1 MFNLNFV
8 ACPAALVVFSLVAT
22 TFASPPYA
30 PDDYDASKVLG
41 YEQCQKCHAEQVT
54 VLKQHAH
61 FAHARALQRD
71 PQAIAMARQLD
82 GKSVKRSQRCI
93 RCHYTPQEST
103 RGLRAI
109 AAVSCESCHGPSQD
123 WLLVHNVYG
132 DPSVTRDSESAEH
145 RTSRHSRSIELGMRH
160 PSHLYTLARSCFRCH
175 IVDDEE
181 LVNETAHAARSSE
194 FDFVAWSQGNVR
206 HNFLRTQGTSNAIS
220 DPARL
225 QTMYVVGLLT
235 DVEYSLRAVSKATER
250 GNYATSNAVRCRELQ
265 QQLSEVQTRV
275 NDPRLDKVLK
285 TVSELRFGLANV
297 TTFATAADVI
307 SQITWD
313 ISLRPGDYRA
323 VAPLVPKPESF
334 KGQPYSK

>member
-1 MFNLNFV
+1 
-8 ACPAALVVFSLVAT
+8 
-22 TFASPPYA
+22 
-30 PDDYDASKVLG
+30 
-41 YEQCQKCHAEQVT
+41 
-54 VLKQHAH
+54 
-61 FAHARALQRD
+61 
-71 PQAIAMARQLD
+71 
-82 GKSVKRSQRCI
+82 
-93 RCHYTPQEST
+93 
-103 RGLRAI
+103 
-109 AAVSCESCHGPSQD
+109 
-123 WLLVHNVYG
+123 
-132 DPSVTRDSESAEH
+132 
-145 RTSRHSRSIELGMRH
+145 MRH